1 MKDDLTQLV
10 SPILAQENLELDELK
25 VVNAGKA
32 RVVKISVDGDG
43 PTGQGPDLDQISELT
58 RKISKALDE
67 RDLMKAPYTLEV
79 SSRGVSK
86 PLTKP
91 AHFRRNVGHLVR
103 LLLVE
108 SNPLGKGEVLG
119 RIVSAGDDAVTLTP
133 LAEPGTKPGAK
144 AKQKLA
150 DVAVKYADIT
160 KAVVQVEMNR

>member
-1 MKDDLTQLV
+1 MNDDLTQLV

-25 VVNAGKA
+25 VVNAGRT

-43 PTGQGPDLDQISELT
+43 PEGKGPDLDQISDLT

-67 RDLMKAPYTLEV
+67 CDLMNTPYTLEV

-108 SNPLGKGEVLG
+108 SNSLGKGEILG
-119 RIVSAGDDAVTLTP
+119 RIVSANDDAVTLTP
-133 LAEPGTKPGAK
+133 HAEPGAKTRAK
-144 AKQKLA
+144 AKQQLA
-150 DVAVKYADIT
+150 DVAINYADIT